1 MCLQSCFADVFL
13 VSSQIPRNVL
23 PWPENHVRRAS
34 VNSFGYGGT
43 NAHVILEAPEDYLAS
58 HSQLRANHRHAAT
71 NGTTNGVKP
80 MNGTPMNGTPVNETS
95 VNGTSVNET
104 LVNELS
110 INEISGNE
118 ILVNGTSVDGISVS
132 GTSVNGTP
140 VNGISVNKTS
150 MNETPVNETP
160 VHQPSDC
167 DSPKNQELKLLHTRE
182 NADQA
187 FQKRRLFVFTHA
199 TERGMSAMAK
209 NFKQY
214 LQTRAQ
220 GESHIL
226 DSLAYTLAMRR
237 SCFAFRV
244 AVSATNLTEL
254 LDALEAVFKGTIRPQ
269 KALENPKICFA
280 FTGKIDGAQP

>member
-1 MCLQSCFADVFL
+1 M
-13 VSSQIPRNVL
+13 
-23 PWPENHVRRAS
+23 
-34 VNSFGYGGT
+34 
-43 NAHVILEAPEDYLAS
+43 
-58 HSQLRANHRHAAT
+58 
-71 NGTTNGVKP
+71 
-80 MNGTPMNGTPVNETS
+80 
-95 VNGTSVNET
+95 NET
-104 LVNELS
+104 LV
-110 INEISGNE
+110 
-118 ILVNGTSVDGISVS
+118 D
-132 GTSVNGTP
+132 
-140 VNGISVNKTS
+140 KTL
-150 MNETPVNETP
+150 VNETP

-244 AVSATNLTEL
+244 AVSATSLTEL

>member
-1 MCLQSCFADVFL
+1 M
-13 VSSQIPRNVL
+13 L

-58 HSQLRANHRHAAT
+58 HSQLRASHRHAAT

-80 MNGTPMNGTPVNETS
+80 
-95 VNGTSVNET
+95 VNG
-104 LVNELS
+104 
-110 INEISGNE
+110 
-118 ILVNGTSVDGISVS
+118 
-132 GTSVNGTP
+132 
-140 VNGISVNKTS
+140 
-150 MNETPVNETP
+150 TP

-167 DSPKNQELKLLHTRE
+167 DSPGNQEWKLLRARE

-226 DSLAYTLAMRR
+226 DRLAYTLAMRR
-237 SCFAFRV
+237 SCLAFRV
-244 AVSATNLTEL
+244 AVSASNLTEL
-254 LDALEAVFKGTIRPQ
+254 LDALEAVSKGTIRPQ
-269 KALENPKICFA
+269 KALKNPKICFA
-280 FTGKIDGAQP
+280 FTGKFGGAQP